1 MSYLVNGN
9 IVERDADPRFRVVV
23 RRLEDGRVEPGD
35 IEWVDDPP
43 MVIYAL
49 TGYLQQAMDAWNRE
63 QTLSD

>member
-9 IVERDADPRFRVVV
+9 IVERDSEPRFRVVV
-23 RRLEDGRVEPGD
+23 RQNPAGQAEPGD

-43 MVIYAL
+43 MDIYLL

-63 QTLSD
+63 QTLSE